1 MPMLNSHNHAED
13 ESMSN
18 TSRRGLV
25 AAMALTVVVVLAG
38 CGQSG
43 PAESGLLITGPG
55 IRATQP
61 PWAPE
66 YTGLAQRIKTLGL
79 PTGSSEKFH
88 IHAQV
93 NVYNQG
99 LLITLPA
106 DVGIDKRHHV
116 ETTIHTHD
124 ATGIVHMEAPR
135 PYRYTLGDLFAIWGV
150 RFGAGTLGALQD
162 DGTNRVWV
170 YVNGKRI
177 ADPARYV
184 LRNGDDVSIGYGA
197 LNSFPHQPSDYLL
210 KKVMAG
216 KSTLSCAAGPT
227 KKQKS
232 CLAPEHSKK
241 SSAHD

>member
-1 MPMLNSHNHAED
+1 MPMLNSHDHAED

-106 DVGIDKRHHV
+106 DVGIDERHHV

-150 RFGAGTLGALQD
+150 RFGAGTLGGLQD
-162 DGTNRVWV
+162 NGANRVWV

-177 ADPARYV
+177 TDPARHV
-184 LRNGDDVSIGYGA
+184 LANGDNIAIGYGTMG
-197 LNSFPHQPSDYLL
+197 SFPHQPSAYLL
-210 KKVMAG
+210 KQVLAG
-216 KSTLSCAAGPT
+216 KSNLSCTEGPA
-227 KKQKS
+227 KKQKV
-232 CLAPEHSKK
+232 CLTSKP
-241 SSAHD
+241 SSKT